1 MRRRSILSCLAAP
14 LTLLRAQDDE
24 RVWRDYLDWVRR
36 QPIGLADPRSAY
48 LAELKRQGLDEHAA
62 QARLSLIE
70 RMRRARPDDYQR
82 AFFDRTYRSTEPRF
96 QSKPNELLA
105 ETVKSLKPGLAL
117 DIHMG
122 QGRNA
127 IHLARLGWKVTGFD
141 YSREGVETARK
152 SASSAGVR
160 IEAVVARHEDFDFG
174 NNRWDLIVMSY
185 TWVPLAEPWTTRI
198 VAALKPG
205 AILVFEHLMDSSG
218 SDNAAVWLPRPNQ
231 LLQTF
236 AALRILRYED
246 VRRQAD
252 WSWRPERVARLVAEK
267 SEVSGPVHRL
277 QE

>member
-14 LTLLRAQDDE
+14 LTLLRAQDDDL
-24 RVWRDYLDWVRR
+24 VWRDYLDWFRR
-36 QPIGLADPRSAY
+36 QPIDIPDPRSAY
-48 LAELKRQGLDEHAA
+48 LGELKRQGLDEHAA

-70 RMRRARPDDYQR
+70 RMQRARPDDYQR
-82 AFFDRTYRSTEPRF
+82 AFFDRTYRSSDPRF
-96 QSKPNELLA
+96 QTRPNELLA

-141 YSREGVETARK
+141 YSREGVEAARR

-174 NNRWDLIVMSY
+174 QDRWDLIVMSY
-185 TWVPLAEPWTTRI
+185 TWVPLHPPWPARI
-198 VAALKPG
+198 AGALKSG
-205 AILVFEHLMDSSG
+205 GVLVFEHLMDESG
-218 SDNAAVWLPRPNQ
+218 SDNAAPWLPRPNQ
-231 LLQTF
+231 LPQSF

-252 WSWRPERVARLVAEK
+252 WSWRPERIARLVAEK
-267 SEVSGPVHRL
+267 SDVPEAVHR
-277 QE
+277 QPE